1 MVLINVLIRVC
12 EPAPSTLD
20 QTKWPT
26 AGDSSAA
33 RQPRETNVSLL
44 EVGTYMYCILDTPW
58 ETETR
63 PSGTSN
69 DSPPGH
75 PEMRSPSMDTMSGRP
90 LTSESC
96 QHAWSPLKSTHTAK
110 PWRTCPSHYL
120 PVVV

>member
-1 MVLINVLIRVC
+1 MFINALIRVC

-20 QTKWPT
+20 QTKRPA

-63 PSGTSN
+63 LWNIN

-75 PEMRSPSMDTMSGRP
+75 PDMRDPSMDTMSGRP
-90 LTSESC
+90 LTSKSC
-96 QHAWSPLKSTHTAK
+96 QHTWSLLKSTHTAK